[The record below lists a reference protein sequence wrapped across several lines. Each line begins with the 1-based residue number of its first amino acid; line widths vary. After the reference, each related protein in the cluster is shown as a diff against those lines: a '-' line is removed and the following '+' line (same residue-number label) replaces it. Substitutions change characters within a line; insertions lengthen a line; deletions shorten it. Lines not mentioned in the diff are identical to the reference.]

1 MTPPGVD
8 EDAAL
13 VRQAKAGDYAAFE
26 ALMAKYE
33 RRMYGLTV
41 GILQQ
46 REDAEDA
53 VQRTFLSV
61 VEHLK
66 GFREEAAFRTWLT
79 RIATNHALEILRK
92 RRGLPTV
99 PFEESP
105 SADDEA
111 GPPFPEFVAG
121 WRENPERLA
130 TRAETA
136 ALMDKALAELD
147 EKHRAVFLL
156 RDVQG
161 FSVAETSS
169 ALGITEGNVK
179 VRLLRARLK
188 LRERLTRDFG
198 DPATRVDLGHPHG
211 P

>member
-1 MTPPGVD
+1 VN

-13 VRQAKAGDYAAFE
+13 VRQAKAGDYGAFE
-26 ALMAKYE
+26 ALMGKYE

-66 GFREEAAFRTWLT
+66 DFREEAAFRTWLT
-79 RIATNHALEILRK
+79 RIATNHALEILRN
-92 RRGLPTV
+92 RRGHPTV

-105 SADDEA
+105 SGDDEA
-111 GPPFPEFVAG
+111 GPPFPEFVAD

-130 TRAETA
+130 ARAETA
-136 ALMDKALAELD
+136 DLMKKALAALD

-161 FSVAETSS
+161 LSGAETAS

-188 LRERLTRDFG
+188 LRELLTRDFG
-198 DPATRVDLGHPHG
+198 DPATRVEMRHPHE